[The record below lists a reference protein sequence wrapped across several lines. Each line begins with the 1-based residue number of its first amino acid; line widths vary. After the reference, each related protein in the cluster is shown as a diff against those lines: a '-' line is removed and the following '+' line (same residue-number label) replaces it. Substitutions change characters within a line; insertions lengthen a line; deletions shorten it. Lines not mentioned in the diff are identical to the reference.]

1 MVRSI
6 KNLSVL
12 ISKPQTIKTGITQK
26 ALKGGRWQIAIGSA
40 LIAASS
46 SIGLFQ
52 GQRVVVGQTN
62 AGWAVIDAGAFS
74 ATKVIQVKIAG

>member
-1 MVRSI
+1 MVGSI

-12 ISKPQTIKTGITQK
+12 ISKPQAIRTGIAQK
-26 ALKGGRWQIAIGSA
+26 ALRGGRWQIAVGSA

-46 SIGLFQ
+46 SIVLFQ

-62 AGWAVIDAGAFS
+62 EGWAVIDAGAFS
-74 ATKVIQVKIAG
+74 AFKVTQVKIDG